1 MRTRTESLPKG
12 GPTWG
17 GKMHRNSVPGEAVSW
32 GKNRKTI
39 FRGTEIL
46 KGKILPLNSNTQN
59 TRNHGGSGGCPP
71 GGGLGAEPP
80 VYGGQLFGQKLKTLK
95 EIAFL
100 RPQKIG
106 AGRIEPNHHPQK
118 KRKKVRKLIAGRAPS
133 VLRKTLCKTH
143 FRSVSRFVCTFSN
156 FLCRLARALLSD
168 VQKNKR
174 H

>member
-1 MRTRTESLPKG
+1 MRNRTESLPKG

-71 GGGLGAEPP
+71 GGGPGAAPP
-80 VYGGQLFGQKLKTLK
+80 VYGRHFWQTRLRFWVKKSPWKVRRKRPGGPGARNFGQPG
-95 EIAFL
+95 IATISARNRQSF
-100 RPQKIG
+100 RPGI
-106 AGRIEPNHHPQK
+106 AIIS
-118 KRKKVRKLIAGRAPS
+118 VRNRQSFRPGIAIIS
-133 VLRKTLCKTH
+133 VRE
-143 FRSVSRFVCTFSN
+143 R
-156 FLCRLARALLSD
+156 
-168 VQKNKR
+168 Q
-174 H
+174 